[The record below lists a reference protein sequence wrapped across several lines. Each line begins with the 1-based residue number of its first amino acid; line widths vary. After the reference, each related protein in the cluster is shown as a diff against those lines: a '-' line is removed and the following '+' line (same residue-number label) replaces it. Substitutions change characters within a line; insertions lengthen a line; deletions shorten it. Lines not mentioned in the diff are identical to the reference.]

1 MVLRS
6 RARPRTYELRA
17 RVAAGGMGEVYEAFS
32 PDLNRN
38 VAVKRMLDADA
49 SDDDL
54 RLMFLREVAVAAT
67 LEHHNVVEV
76 LDAGQNGTELFLV
89 MEYVDGPSLAEVI
102 EVLRRQNRILPVE
115 ISCHILSCVAQGLTH
130 AHERALP
137 DGTPLGIVHR
147 DVAPENVL
155 IGSQGIPKIVDF
167 GLAKLSGHS
176 LTQPGV
182 IRGRPRSLSPE
193 QARGDLV
200 DVRSDVFSM
209 GAMLFELVAGQALY
223 PSEQMATLLYKV
235 AAGDYPPIGPRLR
248 HVDAD
253 LVKIIQQAI
262 AVDPADRFRS
272 AREMDRQLENF
283 RAARGMRVSARTV
296 AQVVQ
301 VVWPAVEAAR
311 KQRLEGTAGELEGAR
326 LILPTDR
333 LDTQAELDQ
342 AAKDGS
348 GGFAP
353 VNPPKKPKVPP
364 ARVGGSAARAS
375 PTPTQPPPSVSNVR
389 AHSVDP
395 ATLTGDLLG
404 PSTSGDLGRS
414 GISAAAWPSSELP
427 KPNAP
432 AKGYSPSRSSELG
445 WAIYLG
451 ILVLSAAAVFAGA
464 WAAGGSPTPAPTPSA
479 AAQAAPG
486 P

>member
-1 MVLRS
+1 VVLRS

-76 LDAGQNGTELFLV
+76 LDAGQNGSELFLV

-182 IRGRPRSLSPE
+182 IRGRPAQPFARTGPGVIWSTCAPTSFRWARCCSSWWRDRPSTPRSRWRPCSTRWRP
-193 QARGDLV
+193 
-200 DVRSDVFSM
+200 
-209 GAMLFELVAGQALY
+209 
-223 PSEQMATLLYKV
+223 ATT
-235 AAGDYPPIGPRLR
+235 R
-248 HVDAD
+248 
-253 LVKIIQQAI
+253 
-262 AVDPADRFRS
+262 RS
-272 AREMDRQLENF
+272 A
-283 RAARGMRVSARTV
+283 
-296 AQVVQ
+296 
-301 VVWPAVEAAR
+301 
-311 KQRLEGTAGELEGAR
+311 
-326 LILPTDR
+326 
-333 LDTQAELDQ
+333 LDCAT
-342 AAKDGS
+342 S
-348 GGFAP
+348 
-353 VNPPKKPKVPP
+353 
-364 ARVGGSAARAS
+364 
-375 PTPTQPPPSVSNVR
+375 TP
-389 AHSVDP
+389 
-395 ATLTGDLLG
+395 
-404 PSTSGDLGRS
+404 
-414 GISAAAWPSSELP
+414 IW
-427 KPNAP
+427 
-432 AKGYSPSRSSELG
+432 
-445 WAIYLG
+445 
-451 ILVLSAAAVFAGA
+451 
-464 WAAGGSPTPAPTPSA
+464 
-479 AAQAAPG
+479 
-486 P
+486 

>member
-6 RARPRTYELRA
+6 RSRPRTYDLRA
-17 RVAAGGMGEVYEAFS
+17 RVATGGMGEVYEAFS
-32 PDLNRN
+32 PDLNRR

-54 RLMFLREVAVAAT
+54 RMMFLREVAVAAT

-89 MEYVDGPSLAEVI
+89 MEYVDGPALAEII
-102 EVLRRQNRILPVE
+102 EVLKRQNRILPVE
-115 ISCHILSCVAQGLTH
+115 ISCHVVSCVAQGLNH

-137 DGTPLGIVHR
+137 DGTSLGIVHR

-155 IGSQGIPKIVDF
+155 IGSEGIPKIVDF

-176 LTQPGV
+176 LTQPGT

-193 QARGDLV
+193 QARGDTV

-223 PSEQMATLLYKV
+223 PSEQMATMLYKV
-235 AAGDYPPIGPRLR
+235 AAGEYPPIGPRLR

-253 LVKIIQQAI
+253 LVKIIQTAI
-262 AVDPADRFRS
+262 NIDPAERFRS
-272 AREMDRQLENF
+272 TREMDRQLESF

-311 KQRLEGTAGELEGAR
+311 RQRLEGTQGELEGAR
-326 LILPTDR
+326 LILPADR
-333 LDTQAELDQ
+333 LDTQAELDY
-342 AAKDGS
+342 AAKDKP
-348 GGFAP
+348 A
-353 VNPPKKPKVPP
+353 KPKAPKAPP
-364 ARVGGSAARAS
+364 ARVGGSAAS
-375 PTPTQPPPSVSNVR
+375 PPPVR
-389 AHSVDP
+389 P
-395 ATLTGDLLG
+395 ATMPPHRTPSLEPMTMAGEMVTPDLPSGLG
-404 PSTSGDLGRS
+404 SASGSGDLGRS
-414 GISAAAWPSSELP
+414 AGLPPAAWPSELP
-427 KPNAP
+427 KPAAP
-432 AKGYSPSRSSELG
+432 AKDLGGGSQLG
-445 WAIYLG
+445 WLLYLAAV
-451 ILVLSAAAVFAGA
+451 LVLAALAFGGA
-464 WAAGGSPTPAPTPSA
+464 WIAGEPGTAPTEARTA
-479 AAQAAPG
+479 AESP
-486 P
+486 PNE

>member
-1 MVLRS
+1 
-6 RARPRTYELRA
+6 
-17 RVAAGGMGEVYEAFS
+17 MGEVYEAFS

-54 RLMFLREVAVAAT
+54 RLLFLREVAVAAT

-76 LDAGQNGTELFLV
+76 LDAGQNGSELFLV

-115 ISCHILSCVAQGLTH
+115 ISCHVLSCVAQGLTH

-193 QARGDLV
+193 QARGDPV

-272 AREMDRQLENF
+272 AREMDRALESF

-301 VVWPAVEAAR
+301 VVWPAVEANR

-342 AAKDGS
+342 AVKDGS
-348 GGFAP
+348 GGFAVP
-353 VNPPKKPKVPP
+353 STQPKPKNAPT
-364 ARVGGSAARAS
+364 RVGGSAARAT
-375 PTPTQPPPSVSNVR
+375 PTPTVPPPVTPAPSRPPSF
-389 AHSVDP
+389 DP
-395 ATLTGDLLG
+395 STLSGDLLRAELG
-404 PSTSGDLGRS
+404 STSGDLGSRS
-414 GISAAAWPSSELP
+414 GISAAAWPSELP
-427 KPNAP
+427 KPAAP
-432 AKGYSPSRSSELG
+432 AKGLAPSGSSELG
-445 WAIYLG
+445 WAVYL
-451 ILVLSAAAVFAGA
+451 LAVVASAAAVFAAA
-464 WAAGGSPTPAPTPSA
+464 WSMGDVPSPPVAAPSAAVDPSTPPAPTE
-479 AAQAAPG
+479 
-486 P
+486 